1 MEESYCPKCKKEIDY
16 LNYYAYELTKACV
29 SIPEG
34 YKELDY
40 YHWDSLGTTK
50 GEVNFECPE
59 CSEVLFHTD
68 EEAKTFLLEQQK
80 QTPLFEE

>member
-1 MEESYCPKCKKEIDY
+1 MPKCPKCKKEIDY
-16 LNYYAYELTKACV
+16 LTYYAYELTKATV
-29 SIPEG
+29 GIPEG
-34 YKELDY
+34 TDHMEYS
-40 YHWDSLGTTK
+40 HWDSLGTTK